1 MFNIAT
7 LTSELDNFMSVY
19 NKHTDSILVALLKED
34 NQRAYTEI
42 FERYSKILV
51 NHAYKILGDRDQAN
65 DVVQDVFL
73 AIWNKRNEIVLTGS
87 FSSYL
92 YKATKNRIL
101 NHIAHEKVVSSYA
114 DSISDFIENDYVLAD
129 SGLRE
134 KELEAIIAKEIDQLP
149 EKMREVFLLR
159 KVEELSY
166 EEIALQLNITDKTAK
181 QQVYNSLKILR
192 RKLKSLV
199 GVFVW

>member
-1 MFNIAT
+1 
-7 LTSELDNFMSVY
+7 MSVY
-19 NKHTDSILVALLKED
+19 SKHTDSILVALLQED

-42 FERYSKILV
+42 FGRYSKVLV
-51 NHAYKILGDRDQAN
+51 NHAYKILGNHDQAN
-65 DVVQDVFL
+65 DIVQDVFL
-73 AIWNKRNEIVLTGS
+73 AIWNKRNEIILTGS
-87 FSSYL
+87 LSSYL

-101 NHIAHEKVVSSYA
+101 NHIAHEKVVSSYVDSIANFIEQDYAPA
-114 DSISDFIENDYVLAD
+114 DSS
-129 SGLRE
+129 LRE
-134 KELEAIIAKEIDQLP
+134 KELEAVIAKEIAQLP

-192 RKLKSLV
+192 HKLKPLLSL
-199 GVFVW
+199 FVW

>member
-1 MFNIAT
+1 
-7 LTSELDNFMSVY
+7 MSVY
-19 NKHTDSILVALLKED
+19 NKHTDSFLVALLKED

-51 NHAYKILGDRDQAN
+51 NHAYKLLGDRDQAN

-73 AIWNKRNEIVLTGS
+73 AIWNKRSEIVLTGAL
-87 FSSYL
+87 SSYL
-92 YKATKNRIL
+92 YKATRNRIL
-101 NHIAHEKVVSSYA
+101 NHVAHEKVVSNYA
-114 DSISDFIENDYVLAD
+114 DSISNFIENDYVLAD
-129 SGLRE
+129 SSLRE
-134 KELEAIIAKEIDQLP
+134 KELEAVIAKEIAQLP

-192 RKLKSLV
+192 YKLKSSLGFLV
-199 GVFVW
+199 W

>member
-73 AIWNKRNEIVLTGS
+73 AIWNKRHEIVLTGS
-87 FSSYL
+87 LSSYL
-92 YKATKNRIL
+92 YKATKNTIL
-101 NHIAHEKVVSSYA
+101 NHVAHEKVVSSYA
-114 DSISDFIENDYVLAD
+114 DSISNFIENDYVLAD

-192 RKLKSLV
+192 HKLKSLV
-199 GVFVW
+199 SVLVW

>member
-1 MFNIAT
+1 
-7 LTSELDNFMSVY
+7 MSVY
-19 NKHTDSILVALLKED
+19 NKHTDSTLVALLKED

-51 NHAYKILGDRDQAN
+51 NHAYKLLGDRDQAN

-87 FSSYL
+87 LSSYL

-101 NHIAHEKVVSSYA
+101 NHIAHEKVVSNYA
-114 DSISDFIENDYVLAD
+114 DSISNFIENDYVLAD
-129 SGLRE
+129 SRLRE
-134 KELEAIIAKEIDQLP
+134 KEMEAIIEKEIALLP

-166 EEIALQLNITDKTAK
+166 DEIALQLNITDKTAK

-192 RKLKSLV
+192 HKLNSSL
-199 GVFVW
+199 GFLVW